1 MRISDWSSDVC
12 SSDLNIP
19 YIRGSQGPDL
29 ATIPSIAI
37 GQLEVLRDGASAN
50 YGSDAI
56 AGVLNFRLRDDREG
70 ATFIARYGQYYKGD
84 GEDYLLQGNVG
95 LPFTPDRSEARRV
108 GKECVSP
115 CRSRW
120 SPYH

>member
-1 MRISDWSSDVC
+1 MLRRPPRSTRTDTLFPFTTLFRSVQLS
-12 SSDLNIP
+12 NIP

-70 ATFIARYGQYYKGD
+70 ATFIARYGPYYKDD
-84 GEDYLLQGNVG
+84 GEDYLLQGHVG
-95 LPFTPDRSEARRV
+95 LPFKIGRAHVLNS
-108 GKECVSP
+108 S
-115 CRSRW
+115 
-120 SPYH
+120 H

>member
-12 SSDLNIP
+12 SSDLKRRHRGATIQLSNIP

-70 ATFIARYGQYYKGD
+70 ATFI
-84 GEDYLLQGNVG
+84 
-95 LPFTPDRSEARRV
+95 RSDERCV
-108 GKECVSP
+108 GKAGVST

-120 SPYH
+120 LP